1 VAGSLWV
8 MLRSTGEQ
16 SRAGTDFE
24 DFVRTVEPKLRI
36 ALVALYG
43 PEDGREATA
52 EALAYAWEHRDRVM
66 AMAHPAA
73 YLLRVGRSRT
83 RRRKQGYL
91 QPPSADP
98 PTIEPGLARALERL
112 SDRQR
117 LAVMLCLAQ
126 GWTFA
131 EAAELMG
138 VGRSTVQ
145 QHLDRALRKL
155 RGELG
160 VIDDVG

>member
-1 VAGSLWV
+1 
-8 MLRSTGEQ
+8 MLRSTDEQ
-16 SRAGTDFE
+16 SPARADFD
-24 DFVRTVEPKLRI
+24 DFVHTVEPKLRT
-36 ALVALYG
+36 ALVTLYG
-43 PEDGREATA
+43 PDTGRDATA

-66 AMAHPAA
+66 AMPHPAA
-73 YLLRVGRSRT
+73 YLLRVGRSRS

-91 QPPSADP
+91 LPPSTDP

-117 LAVMLCLAQ
+117 LVVMLCLAQ

-138 VGRSTVQ
+138 VSRSTVQ

-155 RGELG
+155 RVELG
-160 VIDDVG
+160 VTDDVG